1 MFIIFSNLFHILL
14 CFLSRTMVFGIKEQQ
29 KRKKTGICKCTKTKP
44 KPSKKKKEL
53 SNYTNLSLTKQN

>member
-29 KRKKTGICKCTKTKP
+29 KRKKTGTCKCTKP
-44 KPSKKKKEL
+44 KSSKKKKIEL